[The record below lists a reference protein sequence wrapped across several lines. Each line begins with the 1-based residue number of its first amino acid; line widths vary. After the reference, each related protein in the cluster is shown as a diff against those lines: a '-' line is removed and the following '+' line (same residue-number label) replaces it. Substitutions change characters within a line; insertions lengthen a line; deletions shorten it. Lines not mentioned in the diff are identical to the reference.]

1 MGLKFDG
8 SSLFPF
14 LKNGITFAIF
24 KLSGYCPSSMH
35 LLNKSCKGAAKQS
48 ETFFNE
54 KIVQVIAIKAKF
66 VFTVVDSVH
75 YVGFRYRF

>member
-14 LKNGITFAIF
+14 LKNGITLSIF

-35 LLNKSCKGAAKQS
+35 LLNKTCKVAAKQS
-48 ETFFNE
+48 ETFLMK

-75 YVGFRYRF
+75 YVVFRYRF

>member
-1 MGLKFDG
+1 MGLKFDV

-48 ETFFNE
+48 NFLNE

-75 YVGFRYRF
+75 YVVFRYRF